1 MLQSYLTGLVVCGGI
16 IIAIGAQNAYLLG
29 QAFRREHHWSAAALC
44 MGSDVALFTL
54 GMLGV
59 SAALIAFPSA
69 LDIMRW
75 AGVAFLLW
83 LSFTAFVRAVQGR
96 GGLTAEETRRRSLGA
111 VLMTTLAVTL
121 LNPQVYLDTLLLIPS
136 VGAQQP
142 EPVGF
147 VAGASSASILWFAL
161 LAWGGSALAPVLARP
176 MAWRVIDSVISL
188 MMLAIALHLIFNGI
202 ELPATGSTV

>member
-29 QAFRREHHWSAAALC
+29 QAFRREHHWWSAALC
-44 MGSDVALFTL
+44 MSSDIILFSL

-59 SAALIAFPSA
+59 SAALVAFPSA
-69 LDIMRW
+69 LNVLRW

-96 GGLTAEETRRRSLGA
+96 GALEAEANSRRSLGA
-111 VLMTTLAVTL
+111 VLLTTLAVTL

-136 VGAQQP
+136 IGAQQP

-147 VAGASSASILWFAL
+147 VVGASSASVMWFAL
-161 LAWGGSALAPVLARP
+161 VAWGGAALAPVLSKP
-176 MAWRVIDSVISL
+176 VAWRIIDGAISL
-188 MMLAIALHLIFNGI
+188 MMLAIALHLIVNGI
-202 ELPATGSTV
+202 DVPVG

>member
-29 QAFRREHHWSAAALC
+29 QAFRREHHWWSAALC
-44 MGSDVALFTL
+44 MSSDVVLFTL

-59 SAALIAFPSA
+59 SAALIAFPSV
-69 LDIMRW
+69 LDVLRW

-83 LSFTAFVRAVQGR
+83 LSFTAFLRAVQGR
-96 GGLTAEETRRRSLGA
+96 GGLTAEETSRRSLGA
-111 VLMTTLAVTL
+111 VILTTLAVTL

-147 VAGASSASILWFAL
+147 VAGASSASVLWFAL

-176 MAWRVIDSVISL
+176 VAWRVIDSAISL

-202 ELPATGSTV
+202 NLAASGSTV

>member
-29 QAFRREHHWSAAALC
+29 QAFRREHHWWSAALC
-44 MGSDVALFTL
+44 MSADIALFTI

-69 LDIMRW
+69 LDALRW

-83 LSFTAFVRAVQGR
+83 MSFTAFVRAVKGR
-96 GGLTAEETRRRSLGA
+96 GALVADDSSRRSLSA

-136 VGAQQP
+136 IGAQQP
-142 EPVGF
+142 EPMVF
-147 VAGASSASILWFAL
+147 AAGASSASVMWFAL
-161 LAWGGSALAPVLARP
+161 LAWGGSALAPVLSRP
-176 MAWRVIDSVISL
+176 LAWRIIDGLISL
-188 MMLAIALHLIFNGI
+188 MMLSIAIHLIVNGI
-202 ELPATGSTV
+202 HVPVPGAN